1 MSSLNKGLERI
12 EVGLSWDPSP
22 AGSAGHDLDLVAA
35 TYTTGAPAGTPAY
48 LVHFDSRAPDGTIT
62 LTRDSRDGKGL
73 GVDECLVLELDRLA
87 HRYLRVVVGVAIQQ
101 NAGRL
106 TFGDIA
112 NPAARIRN
120 GRDEVAA
127 VDFADVGGATAARVA
142 EFVRDS
148 SGAWVFRPG
157 IHGFDA
163 DPVTFARIMGTS

>member
-12 EVGLSWDPSP
+12 EVDLSWDPSP

-35 TYTTGAPAGTPAY
+35 TYTTVEPPGAPAY

-73 GVDECLVLELDRLA
+73 GVDERLVLELDRLA
-87 HRYLRVVVGVAIQQ
+87 HRYRRVVVGIAIQQ
-101 NAGRL
+101 GAGLL

-120 GRDEVAA
+120 GRDELAA
-127 VDFADVGGATAARVA
+127 VDFTRVGGATAARVA
-142 EFVRDS
+142 EFTRDS
-148 SGAWVFRPG
+148 SGAWVFRSG

-163 DPVTFARIMGTS
+163 DPETFARTMGAR